1 MSDFDDKLRK
11 ALENGEPI
19 ELERRETLRQ
29 MLAQSFK
36 VQQRWMVLFLWIEAI
51 VVSVVGI
58 WAGVR
63 LYHAQE
69 LKPLIVWSTVL
80 IVCAIFFVLVKVVGW
95 QWMNKYA
102 VLREIKRL
110 ELQVAALKE
119 SRFPDDR
126 D

>member
-1 MSDFDDKLRK
+1 MREFDEKLRR

-19 ELERRETLRQ
+19 ELERQDTLREI
-29 MLAQSFK
+29 LAESFK
-36 VQQRWMVLFLWIEAI
+36 VQQRWMVVFLWVEAI
-51 VVSVVGI
+51 VVSVLGV

-95 QWMNKYA
+95 QWRNKYTI
-102 VLREIKRL
+102 LREIKRL
-110 ELQVAALKE
+110 ELQVSALKE
-119 SRFPDDR
+119 ACRPGDDS
-126 D
+126 